1 MQGFHKPILYK
12 KTQYIQSTI
21 KQIQKDM
28 YLYLIRSQYIKY
40 TALAGVAQWIE
51 HQPMNQ
57 GVASLILTIGHM
69 PGRERSRGNHTLMFL
84 SLSSSLPLSKINK

>member
-51 HQPMNQ
+51 HQPVNRR
-57 GVASLILTIGHM
+57 VAGLIPSLGHI
-69 PGRERSRGNHTLMFL
+69 PGLWSRSPGAGA
-84 SLSSSLPLSKINK
+84 